1 MAITING
8 NGITSANIADG
19 AITLADLDSS
29 ISFSSSN
36 LSSDF
41 TVAAGKTVSAG
52 TVANLYGGEIGTNPV
67 ANTLGTEQSYS
78 AETHNHIT
86 GDGEFIVKAYSNS
99 SGHHCVKVMR
109 TSDGTQTADTT
120 VYSGYTGSSTS
131 LSNKIS
137 SNRFVVYGTQEWV
150 NSHTTN
156 ACGVN
161 FTQSTGY
168 MYFVMI
174 EVSSTGTVT
183 YGNPWTH
190 SATNAQYTKFSSI
203 RISNLVGNNTNRAA
217 ISWANTSQTY
227 CNGWNSSTSY
237 VYKTFPING
246 SLNFSTTNTSSH
258 VNSSSNW
265 IINSAG
271 NKLISPSTSTTWNVS
286 DWNGSITSN
295 DTTVTN
301 NRTNLSS
308 AQFIK
313 PDPTQDKLLCFYINT
328 NLELCVETLDWTAS
342 AINVV
347 ANSKAIIEADAS
359 GVSLGSIKGSTAGIG
374 ITYENGSKGRFKTLS
389 LDSNMVVTGQS
400 SVMTVN
406 DSNVVPGLAY
416 KGNDVFQVWNNN
428 VDTYTRSV
436 TVNAYSTSPL
446 KPLGV
451 ITQAGSGGDS
461 VSVVTRGVVGGFT
474 GLTIDSD
481 YYYDTSVYDGTVT
494 TTNTGVFV
502 GRAVSTTELLLTD
515 LTEK

>member
-1 MAITING
+1 MAITISG
-8 NGITSANIADG
+8 NGITSDNIADG

-86 GDGEFIVKAYSNS
+86 GDGEFIVKGYSNS
-99 SGHHCVKVMR
+99 SGHHCVKVMK

-120 VYSGYTGSSTS
+120 VYTGRTGSGTS
-131 LSNKIS
+131 IVKVSD
-137 SNRFVVYGTQEWV
+137 NRFVLYGNQY
-150 NSHTTN
+150 SSYTTSWCQWN
-156 ACGVN
+156 VGYN
-161 FTQSTGY
+161 NYQSY
-168 MYFVMI
+168 IIML

-183 YGNPWTH
+183 YGSAWTD
-190 SATNAQYTKFSSI
+190 SWNRGQAQYGLWLYPMEGT
-203 RISNLVGNNTNRAA
+203 GRAGMRRRRYCR
-217 ISWANTSQTY
+217 Y
-227 CNGWNSSTSY
+227 CNEGGNCVSTTYDNYTYYTFPVDGTSLNINLSSTSSGL
-237 VYKTFPING
+237 G
-246 SLNFSTTNTSSH
+246 SYTA
-258 VNSSSNW
+258 
-265 IINSAG
+265 NSAG
-271 NKLISPSTSTTWNVS
+271 TKVVIPSTAASWTISN
-286 DWNGSITSN
+286 WNGSTASN
-295 DTTVTN
+295 DTTITN

-308 AQFIK
+308 AKFLK
-313 PDPTQDKLLCFYINT
+313 PDPNQDKLLCFYINT
-328 NLELCVETLDWTAS
+328 NLELCVETLDWTS
-342 AINVV
+342 SSIDLVPNSRVV
-347 ANSKAIIEADAS
+347 IEADAS